1 MLTFNNPAGF
11 WALLAIP
18 AILAIHFLQ
27 RKAVVLPIS
36 TLFLLDQMQR
46 ESLSGQRIE
55 RLRPSVP
62 LWLQLLMAVLLSWLI
77 VQPRWVEKSMIQRVV
92 VVLDGSIS
100 MQAFQPE
107 LQKKLPGELA
117 RMATLVNTSEYIV
130 LDSLLEQE
138 NIYHGTLLPEVE
150 KALASW
156 TPHGGAHDIN
166 AALRLARSLA
176 DKDGLV
182 VFTTDQPLEKLPFGA
197 KVLAVGSALDNV
209 GFAGV
214 STEVKDGQ
222 LLWKATLKNY
232 SSKEQKRTWWV
243 DVPGQKFTPQAV
255 TLPAGHAEAIQGIF
269 PPNVT
274 GLTLRTEADAFTVDD
289 SLPLQRPA
297 PKQLSVIL
305 PSASAVT
312 PVEMKLYQQLLG
324 SIEDVVLTNDAAT
337 ANVEISAYDPFKPVL
352 PTKPA
357 IVLTRDSRKELPML
371 SGEIL
376 AEAHPLV
383 TGLNWQ
389 SLLCLDATR
398 IPQRKTDTG
407 LLWQG
412 ERSLLFLRGEGVAQQ
427 LFINFDLRFANAHK
441 LPAFVVMLHRFMED
455 VRSRLPL
462 HEVRN
467 CENGE
472 RLKLACNQDEK
483 AAELKLIWQTA
494 AGEQTKS
501 YPTRQASLIQAPATA
516 GEFKVMQGSQELLHG
531 ASHFA
536 DTREADFSKAGSR
549 NDLIGTKAAL
559 IERMGREDSY
569 WRLAVLALLG
579 VALASWWFVHRPTGD
594 AVAAT

>member
-62 LWLQLLMAVLLSWLI
+62 LWLQLLMAVLFTWLL

-107 LQKKLPGELA
+107 LQKKLPTELA
-117 RMATLVNTSEYIV
+117 RLATLVNTSEYIV

-138 NIYHGTLLPEVE
+138 NIYYGTQLSEVE
-150 KALASW
+150 KALMAW
-156 TPHGGAHDIN
+156 MPHGGAHDVT

-182 VFTTDQPLEKLPFGA
+182 VFVTDQPLEKLPFGA

-255 TLPAGHAEAIQGIF
+255 TLPAGQAEAIQGLF
-269 PPNVT
+269 PPNVPS
-274 GLTLRTEADAFTVDD
+274 LTLRTESDAFTVDD
-289 SLPLQRPA
+289 SLPLQRPE

-305 PSASAVT
+305 PPASALT
-312 PVEMKLYQQLLG
+312 PVELKLYQQLLG
-324 SIEDVVLTNDAAT
+324 SIDDVVLTNDAAT
-337 ANVEISAYDPFKPVL
+337 ANVEMSAYDPFKPVL

-398 IPQRKTDTG
+398 IPQRKTDVG

-412 ERSLLFLRGEGVAQQ
+412 ERSLLFLRGEGMAQQ

-441 LPAFVVMLHRFMED
+441 LPAFVVMLHRFMEE
-455 VRSRLPL
+455 VRGKLPL

-483 AAELKLIWQTA
+483 AAELKLIWQTT
-494 AGEQTKS
+494 AGEQTKNF
-501 YPTRQASLIQAPATA
+501 PTRQVGLIQAPATA
-516 GEFKVMQGSQELLHG
+516 GEFKVMQGKHELLRG
-531 ASHFA
+531 SSHFA

-559 IERMGREDSY
+559 IERLGREDSY
-569 WRLAVLALLG
+569 WRLAVLVILG

-594 AVAAT
+594 AVPA